1 MNRIYRSIW
10 NATLGAWVAAPET
23 ARTGGSAAA
32 STVEGHGKSPADRLL
47 VNWRGIAG
55 AIAIVCGSVAAT
67 PAHALCTTVGS
78 TISCTGITVGLVT
91 STSNL
96 TVNVQNGAQ
105 IYPGVVDAVNAVSL
119 TGTGITVNNAGRID
133 PSLLP
138 GLVSLASGL
147 NLSNAAGSTVLVNN
161 LSTGQIMGTSSLLG
175 ANLLGL
181 GGIGLVVQNGA
192 GGTTTVNNT
201 GLISGTAL
209 LSAAVLPEDMAVVAL
224 RGGARNVLTN
234 NAGGTITGRVAM
246 QASTLGNVFTN
257 VGTVTG
263 SVNLG
268 AGSGAN
274 TFNAVTGSVFS
285 GGAGVGVDLGVLG
298 GLGLAYAPT
307 GIVNAGAL
315 NNGNTLNLMNA
326 IGGGSGTAG
335 SGVIDGSK
343 YINFNKLN
351 VQSGTWTMTNQLFA
365 GGSSSTEVQLNG
377 GVLNVDANA
386 LNGAATVTANGGG
399 LGAASSNVT
408 IGKPITLDT
417 NGLTVTGSSNAL
429 TLSGELSGSGALT
442 KTGTGTVTLSGVN
455 TYTGGTTLA
464 AGTLTLGHAGALSAQ
479 ALNVNG
485 ASTLSTTSAM
495 TVGND
500 ISLNGAN
507 LTVNSSSAQTLSG
520 AINGTGSLTKTGSAD
535 LTLSGANS
543 FGGGLN
549 INAGKLILANAG
561 ATGGGTITAGVV
573 GTGALDTSTAQT
585 LTNLIQLN
593 GNLTLTGS
601 NDLTLAGKISGTGG
615 LNKAGL
621 NTLTLS
627 GANDF
632 TGNSTLAGG
641 TLVLQNNTAL
651 GTGQLTLSSN
661 STLDASGLSIGN
673 AINVGTRVLTL
684 SNTAATT
691 LSGALSGTGAIIK
704 NGAGDLTLSGS
715 NTFAGVLSL
724 ASGKLIVGSN
734 TALGNGSLQAGAN
747 TTLDADAARSVST
760 NVVLLG
766 NLNIA
771 GSNDLALNSQITGV
785 NGNLTKNGASTLTLG
800 GDNLFQNGV
809 LLNAG
814 TLVVGSNRAMGTGTL
829 AAAAN
834 TTLDA
839 NTGATLG
846 NAVTLAGN
854 LNIGGTSALALN
866 GVISGAGGLI
876 KNGTADLILNG
887 SNTFGGD
894 VTLNA
899 GRLVLGDD
907 GALSGAHLTAAAGST
922 LDSNT
927 AVSVANGVT
936 VTGAVNIGGNADLT
950 LAGVVDGTGGLV
962 KNGAANLTLNGVSSY
977 QGGTTLNGGT
987 LTLGHAD
994 ALGGGAFTVGGDA
1007 TLRNGAAFALGK
1019 DIALHQNLTVA
1030 TDHNLDLQGTIS
1042 GTGGLTKAGGAE
1054 LTLSGNNTFS
1064 GKVDV
1069 AAGTLNALESGALG
1083 HATSVNVASGAALNL
1098 GTSTALDTLTGGG
1111 AVQLAS
1117 GADITLGTGNHSSV
1131 FAGSLVGSGT
1141 LFKTGSGE
1149 LALTGTNLL
1158 SGHTEVQGG
1167 TLNVSG
1173 SLTSDVVQVHG
1184 GATLAANGTLASDL
1198 VQVHGGATLAANGT
1212 LTGAV
1217 QVADGGHLA
1226 VNTANSISMGSLAM
1240 APNANLDVQLSTPG
1254 NTPRAAITVNGD
1266 LSLDGKLNVN
1276 QTAGF
1281 ATGVY
1286 RLVNYAGTLSG
1297 NGLQIGTVT
1306 GGLAASDLDLQ
1317 TAEGSQVN
1325 LVVGGSNVLFWNGTQ
1340 TASDGT
1346 IKGGSGTWD
1355 TLGSNWTT
1363 LNGADS
1369 HNWAGKFAVFQGDAG
1384 TVTVNDNLSVN
1395 GMQFLT
1401 DGYSIVGTGNG
1412 QLNLAGSSTP
1422 VRVDPGVT
1430 ATLGVQLTGSGQLH
1444 KMDAGTLVLNGAN
1457 TYSGGTTL
1465 NGGTVVLGNN
1475 SALGTGAVVANA
1487 GNSATTVRNTQTRI
1501 LNNTFVVDGNLSLET
1516 NNELQLVGALNGSG
1530 TLTKTGSD
1538 EVLLLS
1544 GGNFN
1549 GDIDVK
1555 GGYVT
1560 AVVTNALGD
1569 LRSASL
1575 AAGAGLT
1582 VDGNISIGSLTGQGV
1597 MRITNGQVSIGG
1609 SNLDSV
1615 FAGTV
1620 TANGGFNKV
1629 GAGVLELTGTSDHTG
1644 VNTVSAG
1651 TLKVTGALNGA
1662 GGLNVNA
1669 GATLTGSGSINGTT
1683 TIADGATLAGYSGQ
1697 TLSFNNLVLSQD
1709 SAVNFNLGSPLTGAM
1724 ELFKVSGGLSTA
1736 GTFNFADLGGLG
1748 NGVYKLFSYGGSL
1761 TDNGVTFGTVPTGV
1775 DVSELTLLTGTAN
1788 QVNLLVSSPNLVM
1801 QFWDGVDTTSNGLIE
1816 GGSGVWNST
1825 AANWVE
1831 HDGFGNLDWRG
1842 NFAVFQGATGTV
1854 TVEGQQT
1861 VAGMQF
1867 MTNGYH
1873 LVAGTNGSLNINNR
1887 NGTAFAVRTDAGVT
1901 ATLDLPLTGT
1911 GTLNKLDVGT
1921 LVLNGNNSYTG
1932 GTQLNGGTLVLGSD
1946 SALGHGALTTAAGT
1960 TLDSNQAVTIINDV
1974 AVTGALTLAG
1984 SNDLRLNGVVSGS
1997 GSLVKNGNG
2006 FLTLGGVNTFQG
2018 GVQLNAGRLILGTDG
2033 SLGVGALTAA
2043 NGTSLD
2049 TVGVVNLGNTV
2060 NLAGALA
2067 VVGSSDLTLNG
2078 QVNGAGSLLKQGGG
2092 TLTLNSANTFSG
2104 GLNLQAGTLNLG
2116 NADALGSGTL
2126 TVSGISSLDAGT
2138 ALTVTNKVLLD
2149 ADLAVEGSHAL
2160 FLEGKISGAKGLI
2173 KNGDASL
2180 VLNAAND
2187 FAGGVTVNAGSV
2199 KLGNSK
2205 ALGSGTLSI
2214 RGDAEIDGSSAM
2226 DIAND
2231 IAVGGTL
2238 SLAGNKDLT
2247 LSGTVS
2253 GQGRLV
2259 KNGTSTDTL
2268 AGVNNY
2274 LRDIDINA
2282 GTLHF
2287 SGATSQLVGGM
2298 QVAGNAHLSVASN
2311 AMVNIGGVLALDN
2324 ASELSI
2330 SAHATGASVHAA
2342 SAQIGSGVGFN
2353 LTGISSPNQLDQVLI
2368 STDNGI
2374 SGDFSTVSVGGFA
2387 GPVDYLTLN
2396 TRKSADNTQYLA
2408 TYDLSWTAKNNLAH
2422 GGFTL
2427 AGATE
2432 QFEVAVAL
2440 GDEAANPSTHWDGK
2454 SLTKSGDG
2462 TLVLSGANSYTGT
2475 TTINGGTLQIGNGGT
2490 SGNLGTGAVVNN
2502 GTLAF
2507 NRSDAISVANL
2518 ISGSGAVS
2526 QTGAGVLT
2534 LSGANSY
2541 SGGTSI
2547 NAGTL
2552 VAAHN
2557 SALGTGN
2564 VTVGNAAALE
2574 VASGTTLAV
2583 GSLDF
2588 LAGSTYRVNVD
2599 PSSGAS
2605 SRIDVAGTANL
2616 AGNVLHV
2623 GTVSNAATDFQVGK
2637 TYTILHAGQVN
2648 GTFSA
2653 AESNYAYLNVG
2664 LDYLK
2669 TNEVTTD
2676 VTLTLARKGS
2686 STGGG
2691 NMGFA
2696 ELADTRNQ
2704 SAAANAISSMSSSSA
2719 LYQFVEKL
2727 PAGTPAAVLAS
2738 LSGEVQATVGSSLV
2752 GLGAFA
2758 PGLSSKHLLGNLTA
2772 GMRSGA
2778 PVAQSDGPLP
2788 ASAWP
2793 SSKALPAWAEVVGH
2807 WQRYDGDGNAAQLK
2821 QRTTG
2826 LFLGMDEE
2834 VGTSGWRVG
2843 GSVGYTNADGRVADR
2858 SSESDVNSYSAAVY
2872 GGKSFGTGTGPRLNV
2887 LGGLAYTWHD
2897 IETTRRVTS
2906 LGQTLKADY
2915 SAHTAQLFAEVGY
2928 AIGQYDKVGFEPF
2941 AAVSLGQ
2948 QRTGSF
2954 QERGGF
2960 AALQGRSSTDDLA
2973 STTLGVRVHSDFQLA
2988 GKEGRLRAT
2997 VGWRH
3002 AFGDMTAKKTM
3013 AFEGGQN
3020 FTVAGTPL
3028 ARNTAVLGLEADV
3041 ALSRSA
3047 ALVLGYQGEVGSGQR
3062 DHSASVKLR
3071 WAF

>member
-1 MNRIYRSIW
+1 M
-10 NATLGAWVAAPET
+10 
-23 ARTGGSAAA
+23 
-32 STVEGHGKSPADRLL
+32 
-47 VNWRGIAG
+47 
-55 AIAIVCGSVAAT
+55 
-67 PAHALCTTVGS
+67 
-78 TISCTGITVGLVT
+78 TIGLVS

-105 IYPGVVDAVNAVSL
+105 IYPGVVDVVNAVSL

-138 GLVSLASGL
+138 GLASLASGL
-147 NLSNAAGSTVLVNN
+147 NLSNAAGSTVTVNN
-161 LSTGQIMGTSSLLG
+161 LASGQIMGTSSQLG
-175 ANLLGL
+175 VNLLGL

-192 GGTTTVNNT
+192 GGVTTVTNT
-201 GLISGTAL
+201 GLISGTAI
-209 LSAAVLPEDMAVVAL
+209 LSAPVLAEDIPVMAL
-224 RGGARNVLTN
+224 RGGAKNVVTN
-234 NAGGTITGRVAM
+234 NGTIIGRVAM
-246 QASTLGNVFTN
+246 QASSAGNVFTN
-257 VGTVTG
+257 VGTVNG
-263 SVNLG
+263 SIHLG

-274 TFNAVTGSVFS
+274 TFNAVTGSSVS
-285 GGAGVGVDLGVLG
+285 AGAGVGVDLGVLG
-298 GLGLAYAPT
+298 GLGIAYAPA
-307 GIVNAGAL
+307 GVVNAGTL
-315 NNGNTLNLMNA
+315 NNGNTLNLVNA

-429 TLSGELSGSGALT
+429 TLSGELSGSGGLT
-442 KTGTGTVTLSGVN
+442 KTGSGNVTLSGAN
-455 TYTGGTTLA
+455 TYTGTTTLA
-464 AGTLTLGHAGALSAQ
+464 AGTLTLGNAAALSAQ
-479 ALNVNG
+479 ALSVTG

-495 TVGND
+495 TVGNG

-507 LTVNSSSAQTLSG
+507 LTVNSNSALTLSG
-520 AINGTGSLTKTGSAD
+520 AVSGTGSLTKTGSAD
-535 LTLSGANS
+535 LTLSGANN

-549 INAGKLILANAG
+549 INGGKLILGNAG
-561 ATGGGTITAGVV
+561 AAGAGTITAGV
-573 GTGALDTSTAQT
+573 GGPAALDTATAQT
-585 LTNLIQLN
+585 LNNLVQLN
-593 GNLTLTGS
+593 GNLTLTGT
-601 NDLTLAGKISGTGG
+601 NNLTLQGKISGTGG
-615 LNKAGL
+615 LIKTGA

-651 GTGQLTLSSN
+651 GTGQLTLTSN
-661 STLDASGLSIGN
+661 STLDASGLSIAN
-673 AINVGTRVLTL
+673 AINVGTRTLTL

-691 LSGALSGTGAIIK
+691 FSGALSGTGAIIK

-724 ASGKLIVGSN
+724 ASGKVIVGSN

-771 GSNDLALNSQITGV
+771 GSNDLALNGQISGA
-785 NGNLTKNGASTLTLG
+785 NGSLTKNGASTLTLG
-800 GDNLFQNGV
+800 SDNLFQNGV

-814 TLVVGSNRAMGTGTL
+814 TLVVGSNFAMGTGTL
-829 AAAAN
+829 STAAN

-839 NTGATLG
+839 NTAATLG

-854 LNIGGTSALALN
+854 LFIGGTSALALN
-866 GVISGAGGLI
+866 GVISGTGDLI

-887 SNTFGGD
+887 NNTFTGD
-894 VTLNA
+894 IALNA
-899 GRLVLGDD
+899 GRLVLGGDF
-907 GALSGAHLTAAAGST
+907 ALNGAHLTAAAGST

-927 AVSVANGVT
+927 AVGVGNRITINGL
-936 VTGAVNIGGNADLT
+936 VNIGGTADLT
-950 LAGVVDGTGGLV
+950 LIGDVDGTGGLV
-962 KNGAANLTLNGVSSY
+962 KNGAANLTLYGAKTY

-987 LTLGHAD
+987 LSLWQAES
-994 ALGGGAFTVGGDA
+994 LGGGAVTVGGDA
-1007 TLRNGAAFALGK
+1007 TLLNQNSFALGQNV
-1019 DIALHQNLTVA
+1019 ALQRNLTVA
-1030 TDHNLDLQGTIS
+1030 ADYDLDLQGTIS
-1042 GTGGLTKAGGAE
+1042 GTGGLTKAGIAE
-1054 LTLSGNNTFS
+1054 LTLSGNNSFS

-1069 AAGTLNALESGALG
+1069 AAGTLNAAVGGALG
-1083 HATSVNVASGAALNL
+1083 HATSVNVASGAALKL
-1098 GTSTALDTLTGGG
+1098 GTSTVLDTLTGGG

-1117 GADITLGTGNHSSV
+1117 GADITLGTGNHNSV
-1131 FAGSLVGSGT
+1131 FAGNLMGSGN
-1141 LFKTGSGE
+1141 LVKMGSGE
-1149 LALTGTNLL
+1149 LALTGVNLL
-1158 SGHTEVQGG
+1158 SGHTDVQSG
-1167 TLNVSG
+1167 TLKVSG
-1173 SLTSDVVQVHG
+1173 S
-1184 GATLAANGTLASDL
+1184 LASDL
-1198 VQVHGGATLAANGT
+1198 VQVHGGATLAARGA

-1226 VNTANSISMGSLAM
+1226 VNTAHSVSLGSLTM
-1240 APNANLDVQLSTPG
+1240 APNANLDVDISTQG

-1266 LSLDGKLNVN
+1266 VSLDGKLNVN

-1317 TAEGSQVN
+1317 TAVGSQVN

-1340 TASDGT
+1340 TTSDGT
-1346 IKGGSGTWD
+1346 IQGGSGTWD
-1355 TLGSNWTT
+1355 AAGSNWTT

-1369 HNWAGKFAVFQGDAG
+1369 HNWADKFAVFQGTAG
-1384 TVTVNDNLSVN
+1384 TVTVNGNLSVN

-1401 DGYSIVGTGNG
+1401 NGYSIIGASTGNNT
-1412 QLNLAGSSTP
+1412 LNLAGSSTP

-1430 ATLGVQLTGSGQLH
+1430 ATLGVTLAGSGELH

-1475 SALGTGAVVANA
+1475 SSLGTGAVTANA
-1487 GNSATTVRNTQTRI
+1487 ATTLRANQARDLTNDIAVNGELT
-1501 LNNTFVVDGNLSLET
+1501 LET
-1516 NNELQLVGALNGSG
+1516 NAPIVSFGKISGSG
-1530 TLTKTGSD
+1530 TLNKTGND
-1538 EVLLLS
+1538 ELLLI
-1544 GGNFN
+1544 GNNAFDGKLN
-1549 GDIDVK
+1549 LL

-1560 AVVTNALGD
+1560 TVGTSSLGS
-1569 LRSASL
+1569 LASASL
-1575 AAGAGLT
+1575 ASGT
-1582 VDGNISIGSLTGQGV
+1582 VLNIGGNLAIGSLTGPGIANLSVNTVLSLGGDNSDSLFAGQ
-1597 MRITNGQVSIGG
+1597 ITGIGG
-1609 SNLDSV
+1609 L
-1615 FAGTV
+1615 
-1620 TANGGFNKV
+1620 NKV
-1629 GAGVLELTGTSDHTG
+1629 GSGVLELTGNSTNSALNQVT
-1644 VNTVSAG
+1644 AG
-1651 TLKVTGALNGA
+1651 TLKVTGTLGPTSGGA
-1662 GGLNVNA
+1662 GLNVA
-1669 GATLTGSGSINGTT
+1669 SGATLTGSGTVKGTT
-1683 TIADGATLAGYSGQ
+1683 TIADGGHLVGATGQ
-1697 TLSFNNLVLSQD
+1697 VLNMSSLVLSANSNID
-1709 SAVNFNLGSPLTGAM
+1709 VHLGSPLALSDAM
-1724 ELFKVSGGLSTA
+1724 FNVSGNLTLA
-1736 GTFNFADLGGLG
+1736 GTLNVYDAGAYG
-1748 NGVYKLFSYGGSL
+1748 NGVYRLFNYGNSL
-1761 TDNGVTFGTVPTGV
+1761 VNNGITFGHVPNGATAANM
-1775 DVSELTLLTGTAN
+1775 TLNAAN
-1788 QVNLLVSSPNLVM
+1788 GQVNVAIYSPDLIM
-1801 QFWDGVDTTSNGLIE
+1801 QFWDGTDTTDNGLVE
-1816 GGSGVWNST
+1816 GGNGVWNST
-1825 AANWVE
+1825 SNNWVE
-1831 HDGFGNLDWRG
+1831 FDGFTNDTWK
-1842 NFAVFQGATGTV
+1842 NQFAVFQGDTGTV
-1854 TVEGQQT
+1854 TVEGKQT
-1861 VAGMQF
+1861 VTGMQF
-1867 MTNGYH
+1867 MTDGYQ
-1873 LVAGTNGSLNINNR
+1873 LVAGTNGSLNIENR

-1932 GTQLNGGTLVLGSD
+1932 GTQLNGGTLVLGND
-1946 SALGHGALTTAAGT
+1946 SALGTGGLTTATGT
-1960 TLDSNQAVTIINDV
+1960 TLDSNQAVTLGNAV
-1974 AVTGALTLAG
+1974 AVNGALKLAG
-1984 SNDLRLNGVVSGS
+1984 SNDLTLNGVVSGN

-2006 FLTLGGVNTFQG
+2006 FLTLGNVNTFEG
-2018 GVQLNAGRLILGTDG
+2018 GVALNAGRLILGVDG
-2033 SLGVGALTAA
+2033 SLGSGALTAG
-2043 NGTSLD
+2043 NGTSLG
-2049 TVGVVNLGNTV
+2049 TLGAVALGNTV
-2060 NLAGALA
+2060 NLAGTLA
-2067 VVGSSDLTLNG
+2067 VVGSNDLTLNG
-2078 QVNGAGSLLKQGGG
+2078 QVSGAGSLLKQSNG
-2092 TLTLNSANTFSG
+2092 TLALNSANSFSG
-2104 GLNLQAGTLNLG
+2104 GVTLQAGTLNLG

-2126 TVSGISSLDAGT
+2126 TVSGLSSLDVSS
-2138 ALTVTNKVLLD
+2138 ALTVVNKVLLD

-2160 FLEGKISGAKGLI
+2160 FLEGKISGAKGLT

-2187 FAGGVTVNAGSV
+2187 FSGGVTVNAGSV
-2199 KLGNSK
+2199 KLGNAK
-2205 ALGSGTLSI
+2205 ALGSGTLAI
-2214 RGDAEIDGSSAM
+2214 NGNAEIDGTTALN
-2226 DIAND
+2226 IAND

-2238 SLAGNKDLT
+2238 SLAGDKDLT

-2253 GQGRLV
+2253 GQGSLV
-2259 KNGTSTDTL
+2259 KNGVSTHTL
-2268 AGVNNY
+2268 AGVNSY
-2274 LRDIDINA
+2274 LGDTDINA

-2287 SGATSQLVGGM
+2287 SGANSNLGGSVN
-2298 QVAGNAHLSVASN
+2298 VAGNAHLSVASS
-2311 AMVNIGGVLALDN
+2311 AVVNIGDALVLDN

-2330 SAHATGASVHAA
+2330 SAHATGASLHAA

-2353 LTGISSPNQLDQVLI
+2353 LTGISSPNQLNQVLI

-2454 SLTKSGDG
+2454 SLTKNGDG

-2507 NRSDAISVANL
+2507 NRSDAVSVANL

-2588 LAGSTYRVNVD
+2588 QAGSTYRVNVD

-2704 SAAANAISSMSSSSA
+2704 SAAANAISSLPSSSA

-2738 LSGEVQATVGSSLV
+2738 LSGEVQASVGSSLV

-2758 PGLSSKHLLGNLTA
+2758 PGISGQHLRNNMTA
-2772 GMRSGA
+2772 GFRAGA

-2834 VGTSGWRVG
+2834 VGTSGWRLG

-2872 GGKSFGTGTGPRLNV
+2872 GGKSFGTGTGPRINV

-2941 AAVSLGQ
+2941 AGVSLGQ

-2954 QERGGF
+2954 QEHGGF
-2960 AALQGRSSTDDLA
+2960 AALKGRSSTDDLA
-2973 STTLGVRVHSDFQLA
+2973 STTLGLRVHSDFQLA

-3002 AFGDMTAKKTM
+3002 AFGDVTGKKTM
-3013 AFEGGQN
+3013 AFEGSQN

-3047 ALVLGYQGEVGSGQR
+3047 ALVLGYQGEMGSGQR

-3071 WAF
+3071 WSF

>member
-32 STVEGHGKSPADRLL
+32 STVEGHSVSSADRLR
-47 VNWRGIAG
+47 VSWRGVAS
-55 AIAIVCGSVAAT
+55 AIAIVCGGVAAT
-67 PAHALCTTVGS
+67 PAHALCTTVGA
-78 TISCTGITVGLVT
+78 TVSCTGLTIGLVS

-105 IYPGVVDAVNAVSL
+105 IYPGVVDAVNSVSL
-119 TGTGITVNNAGRID
+119 TGTGVTVNNAGRID

-138 GLVSLASGL
+138 GLVSLSSGL
-147 NLSNAAGSTVLVNN
+147 NISNAAGSTVTVNN
-161 LSTGQIMGTSSLLG
+161 LASGQIMGTSTLLG
-175 ANLLGL
+175 ANLLNL
-181 GGIGLVVQNGA
+181 GGVGLVVQNGA

-201 GLISGTAL
+201 GLISGTPL
-209 LSAAVLPEDMAVVAL
+209 LGAAVLPEDIAVVAL
-224 RGGARNVLTN
+224 RGGARNVMTN

-246 QASTLGNVFTN
+246 QGSTLGNVFTN

-298 GLGLAYAPT
+298 GLGIAYAPA
-307 GIVNAGAL
+307 GVVNAGTL

-326 IGGGSGTAG
+326 IGGGSGTNG
-335 SGVIDGSK
+335 SGTVNGTQ
-343 YINFNKLN
+343 YVNFNNLA
-351 VQSGTWTMTNQLFA
+351 VSSGTWTLTNQLFKT
-365 GGSSSTEVQLNG
+365 GTTSPSVNLNG
-377 GVLNVDANA
+377 GMLRVDSNA
-386 LNGAATVTANGGG
+386 LLGVSSINVNGGG
-399 LGAASSNVT
+399 LGNAS
-408 IGKPITLDT
+408 GT
-417 NGLTVTGSSNAL
+417 NATVSNAINLVGNLTATSDLGL
-429 TLSGELSGSGALT
+429 TLSGVLSGSGNLV
-442 KTGTGTVTLSGVN
+442 KTGTGTVILNAAN
-455 TYTGGTTLA
+455 TYTGNTTLT
-464 AGTLTLGHAGALSAQ
+464 AGILTLGNAGALSAQ

-520 AINGTGSLTKTGSAD
+520 AVSGTGSLTKTGSAD
-535 LTLSGANS
+535 LTLSGANN

-549 INAGKLILANAG
+549 INSGKLILGNAG
-561 ATGGGTITAGVV
+561 AVGAGTIAAGVG
-573 GTGALDTSTAQT
+573 GTGALDTSSAQT
-585 LTNLIQLN
+585 LSNLVQLN

-601 NDLTLAGKISGTGG
+601 NALTLAGKISGTGG
-615 LNKAGL
+615 LIKSGT

-632 TGNSTLAGG
+632 TGNSTLGG
-641 TLVLQNNTAL
+641 GNLVLLNNTAL
-651 GTGQLTLSSN
+651 GSGQLTLTSN
-661 STLDASGLSIGN
+661 STLDASGLSIAN
-673 AINVGTRVLTL
+673 AINVGIRTLTL
-684 SNTAATT
+684 NNAAATT

-715 NTFAGVLSL
+715 NAFAGVLSL

-734 TALGNGSLQAGAN
+734 AALGNGSLQAGAN
-747 TTLDADAARSVST
+747 TMLDADAARSVST

-771 GSNDLALNSQITGV
+771 GSNDLALNGQITGF
-785 NGNLTKNGASTLTLG
+785 NGSLTKNGASTLTLG
-800 GDNLFQNGV
+800 GYNLFQNGV

-814 TLVVGSNRAMGTGTL
+814 TLVVGSNHAMGAGTL
-829 AAAAN
+829 STAAN

-839 NTGATLG
+839 NTAATLG

-866 GVISGAGGLI
+866 GVISGAGGLT

-899 GRLVLGDD
+899 GRLVLGND
-907 GALSGAHLTAAAGST
+907 GALSGAHLTAAAGSA

-927 AVSVANGVT
+927 AVSVTNGVT

-962 KNGAANLTLNGVSSY
+962 KNGAANLTLNGVSNY

-1030 TDHNLDLQGTIS
+1030 TDHNLDLEGAIS
-1042 GTGGLTKAGGAE
+1042 GSGGLTKAGGAE
-1054 LTLSGNNTFS
+1054 LTLSGSNSFS
-1064 GKVDV
+1064 GQVDV
-1069 AAGTLNALESGALG
+1069 AAGTLNALKSGALG

-1131 FAGSLVGSGT
+1131 FAGSLMGSGK
-1141 LFKTGSGE
+1141 LVKMGSGE
-1149 LALTGTNLL
+1149 LALTGVNLL
-1158 SGHTEVQGG
+1158 SGHTDVQSG

-1173 SLTSDVVQVHG
+1173 SL
-1184 GATLAANGTLASDL
+1184 ASDL
-1198 VQVHGGATLAANGT
+1198 VQVRNGATLAANGT

-1217 QVADGGHLA
+1217 VVADGGHLA
-1226 VNTANSISMGSLAM
+1226 VNTANSISVGSLAM
-1240 APNANLDVQLSTPG
+1240 APNANLDVDISTQG

-1266 LSLDGKLNVN
+1266 VSLDGKLNVN

-1317 TAEGSQVN
+1317 TAVGSQVN

-1340 TASDGT
+1340 TTGDGT
-1346 IKGGSGTWD
+1346 IKGGAGTWD
-1355 TLGSNWTT
+1355 AAGSNWTT

-1369 HNWAGKFAVFQGDAG
+1369 HNWAEKFAVFQGDAG
-1384 TVTVNDNLSVN
+1384 TVTVNDELAVN

-1401 DGYSIVGTGNG
+1401 SGYSIVGTGNG

-1430 ATLGVQLTGSGQLH
+1430 ATLGVTLAGSGQLH
-1444 KMDAGTLVLNGAN
+1444 KMDAGTLVLNGTN

-1465 NGGTVVLGNN
+1465 DGGTVVLGNDA
-1475 SALGTGAVVANA
+1475 ALGTGAVTADAATTLVANQSRNIFNDIA
-1487 GNSATTVRNTQTRI
+1487 INGELTVAANNSFTSFGQI
-1501 LNNTFVVDGNLSLET
+1501 S
-1516 NNELQLVGALNGSG
+1516 GSG
-1530 TLTKTGSD
+1530 SLNKTGND
-1538 EVLLLS
+1538 ELLLLGNNSFTGDLNLLGGYITSVNSSALGSLASAYLASGTVLNS
-1544 GGNFN
+1544 GGN
-1549 GDIDVK
+1549 
-1555 GGYVT
+1555 
-1560 AVVTNALGD
+1560 L
-1569 LRSASL
+1569 
-1575 AAGAGLT
+1575 
-1582 VDGNISIGSLTGQGV
+1582 SIGSLTGSGIANLSV
-1597 MRITNGQVSIGG
+1597 NTVLSLGG
-1609 SNLDSV
+1609 DNTDSV
-1615 FAGTV
+1615 FAGQV
-1620 TANGGFNKV
+1620 TGNGGLNKV
-1629 GAGVLELTGTSDHTG
+1629 GSGTLTLSGNSTNSALNQVTGGTLNVTGTLGPTG
-1644 VNTVSAG
+1644 
-1651 TLKVTGALNGA
+1651 GA
-1662 GGLNVNA
+1662 GLNVAA
-1669 GATLTGSGSINGTT
+1669 GATLTGRGAINGTT

-1697 TLSFNNLVLSQD
+1697 TLKFNNLVLSQD
-1709 SAVNFNLGSPLTGAM
+1709 SAVNFNLGSPLTGAT
-1724 ELFKVSGGLSTA
+1724 ELFKVSSSLTMA
-1736 GTFNFADLGGLG
+1736 GTFNIADFGGLG

-1761 TDNGVTFGTVPTGV
+1761 TDNGVTFGALPNGV
-1775 DVSELTLLTGTAN
+1775 HYSDLTLLTGTAN
-1788 QVNLLVSSPNLVM
+1788 EVGLLVGSPNLVM

-1825 AANWVE
+1825 TANWVE
-1831 HDGFGNLDWRG
+1831 HDGFGNLDWQG

-1867 MTNGYH
+1867 MTDGYQ
-1873 LVAGTNGSLNINNR
+1873 LVAGTNGSLNIENR

-1932 GTQLNGGTLVLGSD
+1932 GTQLNGGTLVLGND
-1946 SALGHGALTTAAGT
+1946 NALGTGGLTTVAGT
-1960 TLDSNQAVTIINDV
+1960 TLDSNQAVAISNDV
-1974 AVTGALTLAG
+1974 AVNGALKLAG
-1984 SNDLRLNGVVSGS
+1984 SNDLALNGVVSGN

-2006 FLTLGGVNTFQG
+2006 FLTLGRDNTFQG
-2018 GVQLNAGRLILGTDG
+2018 GVNLNAGRLILSVDG
-2033 SLGVGALTAA
+2033 SLGTGALTAA

-2049 TVGVVNLGNTV
+2049 TLGTVALGNTV
-2060 NLAGALA
+2060 NLSGNLLN
-2067 VVGSSDLTLNG
+2067 VGTNDLILNGSVNGVGSLT
-2078 QVNGAGSLLKQGGG
+2078 KQGVS
-2092 TLTLNSANTFSG
+2092 TLTLNSANSFSG
-2104 GLNLQAGTLNLG
+2104 GVTLQAGTLNLG

-2126 TVSGISSLDAGT
+2126 TVSGLSSLDAGT
-2138 ALTVTNKVLLD
+2138 ALTVANKVLLN

-2160 FLEGKISGAKGLI
+2160 FLEGKISGAGGLV

-2180 VLNAAND
+2180 VLNAANG
-2187 FAGGVTVNAGSV
+2187 FSGGVTVNAGSV
-2199 KLGNSK
+2199 KLGNAK
-2205 ALGSGTLSI
+2205 ALGSGTLTI
-2214 RGDAEIDGSSAM
+2214 NGNAEVNGSTAM
-2226 DIAND
+2226 DIANA
-2231 IAVGGTL
+2231 IAVNGTL
-2238 SLAGNKDLT
+2238 SLAGDKDLT

-2253 GQGRLV
+2253 GQGSLV
-2259 KNGTSTDTL
+2259 KNGVSTHTL
-2268 AGVNNY
+2268 AGVNSY
-2274 LRDIDINA
+2274 LGDTDINA

-2287 SGATSQLVGGM
+2287 SGANSNLGGGVN
-2298 QVAGNAHLSVASN
+2298 VAGNAHLSVDSSAV
-2311 AMVNIGGVLALDN
+2311 VNMDGALTLDN
-2324 ASELSI
+2324 ASALSI
-2330 SAHATGASVHAA
+2330 SAHASGASLHAA

-2353 LTGISSPNQLDQVLI
+2353 LTGISSPNQLEQVLI

-2408 TYDLSWTAKNNLAH
+2408 TYDLSWTAKNNLAQ

-2454 SLTKSGDG
+2454 SLTKNGDG

-2490 SGNLGTGAVVNN
+2490 SGNLGAGAVVNN

-2507 NRSDAISVANL
+2507 NRGDAVSVANL

-2541 SGGTSI
+2541 SGGTHI

-2557 SALGTGN
+2557 RALGTGN

-2599 PSSGAS
+2599 PSSGTS

-2623 GTVSNAATDFQVGK
+2623 GAESDAATDFQVGK

-2648 GTFSA
+2648 GTFGA
-2653 AESNYAYLNVG
+2653 ATSNYAYLNVG

-2676 VTLTLARKGS
+2676 VTLTLERNDTA
-2686 STGGG
+2686 
-2691 NMGFA
+2691 FA
-2696 ELADTRNQ
+2696 SLAQTPNQ
-2704 SAAANAISSMSSSSA
+2704 ASAARGVESLARTSQ
-2719 LYQFVEKL
+2719 LYQYVQKL
-2727 PAGTPAAVLAS
+2727 GKDAPAAVFAS
-2738 LSGEVQATVGSSLV
+2738 LSGEVQASVGGSLV

-2758 PGLSSKHLLGNLTA
+2758 PGISGQHLRNNMTA
-2772 GMRSGA
+2772 GFRAGA
-2778 PVAQSDGPLP
+2778 PVAQSDGALP

-2807 WQRYDGDGNAAQLK
+2807 WQRYDSDGNAAQLK

-2834 VGTSGWRVG
+2834 VGTSGWRLG
-2843 GSVGYTNADGRVADR
+2843 GSLGYTNADGRVADR

-2872 GGKSFGTGTGPRLNV
+2872 GGKSFGTGTGPRINV

-2941 AAVSLGQ
+2941 AGVSLGQ

-2954 QERGGF
+2954 QEHGGF
-2960 AALQGRSSTDDLA
+2960 AALKGRSSTDDLA
-2973 STTLGVRVHSDFQLA
+2973 STTLGLRVHSDFQLA

-3002 AFGDMTAKKTM
+3002 AFGDVTAKKTM

-3047 ALVLGYQGEVGSGQR
+3047 ALVLGYQGEMGSGQR

-3071 WAF
+3071 WSF